1 MFPLSTGLPLIRKST
16 SIPGTDVVPFKVL
29 PKTVMLPLPMGVVE
43 VNVVVEFVFEVVVEV
58 VVVVGVDDVEVV
70 VVVGVD
76 DVEVVV
82 VVGVDDVEVVVVVG
96 VDDVEVVVVVGV
108 DDVEVVVVV
117 GVDDVE
123 VETVVTDELGKIR
136 GLSTRVNRTSDDTK
150 MTIMIAPTVT
160 LLVLLIV
167 SIRT

>member
-1 MFPLSTGLPLIRKST
+1 VFPLSTGLPLIRKST

-108 DDVEVVVVV
+108 DDVEV
-117 GVDDVE
+117 
-123 VETVVTDELGKIR
+123 ETVVTDELGKIR